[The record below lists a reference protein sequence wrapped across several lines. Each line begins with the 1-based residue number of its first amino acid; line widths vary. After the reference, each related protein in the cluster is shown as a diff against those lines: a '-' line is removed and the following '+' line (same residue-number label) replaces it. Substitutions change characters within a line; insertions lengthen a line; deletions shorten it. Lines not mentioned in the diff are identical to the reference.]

1 MKKYAEDDFLMLSGI
16 QHFAFCRRQ
25 WALIHIEQQWAENV
39 RTAEGALMHERAHD
53 PKLKEKSKNMLVV
66 HALPVSSENMGIS
79 GECDVVEFHK
89 VEDGIRLYGHRGLYR
104 IYPVEYKRGRTKS
117 TDVDRLQLTAQ
128 AMCLEEM
135 LCCDISY
142 GYIFYGE
149 TRHRMKVEFTDEVR
163 EKVRKIFSEMH
174 KYYEQRYT
182 PKVKTSKK
190 CNACSL
196 KDICIPALNKK
207 KSVSRYIDSIIAV
220 EEKE

>member
-1 MKKYAEDDFLMLSGI
+1 MAYKEDEYLMLSGI
-16 QHFAFCRRQ
+16 QHFKFCRRQ
-25 WALIHIEQQWAENV
+25 WALIHIEQQWSENV
-39 RTAEGALMHERAHD
+39 HTVIGELMHKKVHD
-53 PKLKEKSKNMLVV
+53 PSVKEKRKETLLVR
-66 HALPVSSENMGIS
+66 ALPVSSKELGVS
-79 GECDVVEFHK
+79 GECDLVEFHK
-89 VEDGIRLYGHRGLYR
+89 CEDGITLSGHRGLYSVF
-104 IYPVEYKRGRTKS
+104 PVEYKKGKPKI
-117 TDVDRLQLTAQ
+117 TDEDKLQLTAQ

-135 LCCDISY
+135 LCCTISY

-163 EKVRKIFSEMH
+163 EKVRKIFTEMH

-196 KDICIPALNKK
+196 KDICIPVLNKK
-207 KSVSRYIDSIIAV
+207 KSVSGYIDRIIAE

>member
-1 MKKYAEDDFLMLSGI
+1 MEYTEDDYLMISGI
-16 QHFAFCRRQ
+16 QHFKFCRRQ
-25 WALIHIEQQWAENV
+25 WALIHVEQQWAENV
-39 RTAEGALMHERAHD
+39 HTVMGELMHKKVHD
-53 PKLKEKSKNMLVV
+53 PYLTEKRKDTILVR
-66 HALPVSSENMGIS
+66 ALPVSSRTMGVS
-79 GECDVVEFHK
+79 GECDLVEFHK
-89 VEDGIRLYGHRGLYR
+89 CEDGIRLHGHRGTYL
-104 IYPVEYKRGRTKS
+104 IYPVEYKKGKAKS
-117 TDVDRLQLTAQ
+117 TDADRLQLAAQ

>member
-1 MKKYAEDDFLMLSGI
+1 MRKVSLQKYFRT
-16 QHFAFCRRQ
+16 FAP
-25 WALIHIEQQWAENV
+25 ENV
-39 RTAEGALMHERAHD
+39 CILPEK
-53 PKLKEKSKNMLVV
+53 KLQYNDLNKKT
-66 HALPVSSENMGIS
+66 
-79 GECDVVEFHK
+79 
-89 VEDGIRLYGHRGLYR
+89 RL
-104 IYPVEYKRGRTKS
+104 
-117 TDVDRLQLTAQ
+117 
-128 AMCLEEM
+128 

-207 KSVSRYIDSIIAV
+207 KSVSGYIDRIIAE

>member
-1 MKKYAEDDFLMLSGI
+1 MAYKEDEYLMLSGI
-16 QHFAFCRRQ
+16 QHFKFCRRQ
-25 WALIHIEQQWAENV
+25 WALIHIEQQWSENV
-39 RTAEGALMHERAHD
+39 HTVIGELMHKKVHD
-53 PKLKEKSKNMLVV
+53 PSVKEKRKETLLVR
-66 HALPVSSENMGIS
+66 ALPVSSKELGVS
-79 GECDVVEFHK
+79 GECDLVEFHK
-89 VEDGIRLYGHRGLYR
+89 CEDGITLSGHRGLYSVF
-104 IYPVEYKRGRTKS
+104 PVEYKKGKPKI
-117 TDVDRLQLTAQ
+117 TDEDKLQLTAQ

-163 EKVRKIFSEMH
+163 EKVRKIFAEMH

-196 KDICIPALNKK
+196 KDICIPVLNKK
-207 KSVSRYIDSIIAV
+207 NSVSGYIDRIIAE

>member
-1 MKKYAEDDFLMLSGI
+1 M
-16 QHFAFCRRQ
+16 
-25 WALIHIEQQWAENV
+25 
-39 RTAEGALMHERAHD
+39 
-53 PKLKEKSKNMLVV
+53 
-66 HALPVSSENMGIS
+66 
-79 GECDVVEFHK
+79 
-89 VEDGIRLYGHRGLYR
+89 
-104 IYPVEYKRGRTKS
+104 
-117 TDVDRLQLTAQ
+117 
-128 AMCLEEM
+128 EEM

-207 KSVSRYIDSIIAV
+207 KSVSGYIDRIIAE